1 MNLIEKTNHLGIAIE
16 YVEFES
22 VPVQQVAQVSA
33 ELKKHVAAINARQA
47 ASPAKAAAAYAGG
60 ARHA

>member
-22 VPVQQVAQVSA
+22 VPVQQVQTVSR
-33 ELKKHVAAINARQA
+33 EIQQHVAAINARQA
-47 ASPAKAAAAYAGG
+47 VSPARAAAAYAEG
-60 ARHA
+60 ARR

>member
-22 VPVQQVAQVSA
+22 VPVQQVQTVSR
-33 ELKKHVAAINARQA
+33 EIQQHVAAINARQA
-47 ASPAKAAAAYAGG
+47 VSPAEAAAAYAEG
-60 ARHA
+60 ARS

>member
-22 VPVQQVAQVSA
+22 VPVQQVQTVSR
-33 ELKKHVAAINARQA
+33 EIQQHVAAINARQA
-47 ASPAKAAAAYAGG
+47 VSPAKAAAAYAEG
-60 ARHA
+60 ARR

>member
-22 VPVQQVAQVSA
+22 VPVQQVQTVSR
-33 ELKKHVAAINARQA
+33 EIQQHVAAINARQA
-47 ASPAKAAAAYAGG
+47 VSQAKAAAAYAEG
-60 ARHA
+60 ARS

>member
-22 VPVQQVAQVSA
+22 VPVQQVQTVSR
-33 ELKKHVAAINARQA
+33 EIQQHVAAINARQA
-47 ASPAKAAAAYAGG
+47 VSAAKAAAAYAEG
-60 ARHA
+60 ARS

>member
-22 VPVQQVAQVSA
+22 VPVQQVQTVSR
-33 ELKKHVAAINARQA
+33 EIQQHVAAINARQA
-47 ASPAKAAAAYAGG
+47 VNPAKVAAAYAEG
-60 ARHA
+60 AGR